1 VPKSPVIRNVTR
13 AFRRTWRAVPP
24 FPRPPSVKQIASWWR
39 GVVLPAFPRIPD
51 PRQFARWWR
60 QQRRET
66 DLLPALPQVPSLR
79 KTKEWFRQRQAL
91 APVIPDIPSPANL
104 AAWIRE
110 RPRRRKF
117 LLASLLVAIG
127 LFALYFTAPPV
138 IHRVKEWQARR
149 LAQDAF
155 ALIDTQHWNEAAA
168 KVRDAFQ
175 IRQTEPEVWRANA
188 RLLSRTGRGAPA
200 VEWWAKIAAVQRLSL
215 DDRRDY
221 AAAALS
227 ANELGLASEQ
237 VRAILSQRDAPL
249 PADLLL
255 EGQLAV
261 LRGDNT
267 RALENARRAADDHR
281 STPRN
286 LLTANLLMLAAATR
300 DSPPFVEASTHLVKL
315 ARTSPDPVSLEAL
328 TVLARQLSAT
338 PPGHTSD
345 QPLSIPL
352 PQFSAENISALEIAD
367 RLEQHP
373 NARPYQ
379 KMLALEMRARAEPGR
394 EDALISHAI
403 ESYGK
408 GDDQTVAAL
417 GAWLYTRGHFDS
429 MLQILP
435 LERASLSRELLVER
449 IDALAAL
456 RRFDELKEMLLE
468 TEYSVLPQAYQHMYL
483 AVVRARLDETA
494 ATDNEWQRALEA
506 AGTADTL
513 LALAEYAQKNG
524 PAEIV
529 DEALA
534 RAIIRQPGL
543 RSAYVWRLRLLENIG
558 PTQKAHDLAVEIM
571 KLWPNDVA
579 TRMHELYLRL
589 LLTSSPVEAGA
600 AEQEAESLRAMLPA
614 EGMARST
621 IALARLKQGHAAAAR
636 EALSDSADQPPAS
649 NVSWPVYVAV
659 LEATGWKDKARV
671 EAQKLSAVTMLPEE
685 RALIAPPMNP

>member
-1 VPKSPVIRNVTR
+1 M
-13 AFRRTWRAVPP
+13 RRQT
-24 FPRPPSVKQIASWWR
+24 
-39 GVVLPAFPRIPD
+39 
-51 PRQFARWWR
+51 
-60 QQRRET
+60 E
-66 DLLPALPQVPSLR
+66 LLPPLPRVPSPGKVAAWYRERARDPYAATL
-79 KTKEWFRQRQAL
+79 
-91 APVIPDIPSPANL
+91 PDIPSPKSFVN
-104 AAWIRE
+104 WIRE
-110 RPRRRKF
+110 RPGRRK
-117 LLASLLVAIG
+117 LLWVTLLLVLG
-127 LFALYFTAPPV
+127 LVLLRFAVPPAV
-138 IHRVKEWQARR
+138 HRVKEWQARR
-149 LAQDAF
+149 LASDAF
-155 ALIDTQHWNEAAA
+155 ALIEKQQWSEAAA
-168 KVRDAFQ
+168 KVRDGFQ

-188 RLLSRTGRGAPA
+188 RLLSRTGRGSAA
-200 VEWWAKIAAVQRLSL
+200 VEWWAKIAQAQPLSL

-227 ANELGLASEQ
+227 ANELGLAEEQ
-237 VRAILSQRDAPL
+237 VRAILAQQDNPS

-255 EGQLAV
+255 AGQLAV

-267 RALENARRAADDHR
+267 RALENARHAAADNR

-315 ARTSPDPVSLEAL
+315 ARTPPDLVSLEAL

-338 PPGHTSD
+338 PPGHASD

-373 NARPYQ
+373 DARPYQ

-394 EDALISHAI
+394 EDALITHAI
-403 ESYGK
+403 ESYGQ
-408 GDDQTVAAL
+408 GDEQTVAAL
-417 GAWLYTRGHFDS
+417 GAWLYTRGHFEA

-435 LERASLSRELLVER
+435 LEQASLSRELLVER

-456 RRFDELKEMLLE
+456 RRFDELKQMLLV

-483 AVVRARLDETA
+483 AVVRARLGETA

-524 PAEIV
+524 PLEIV

-543 RSAYVWRLRLLENIG
+543 RSAYVWHLRLLENIG
-558 PTQKAHDLAVEIM
+558 PTKKAHDVAVEIIN
-571 KLWPNDVA
+571 LWPNDIA
-579 TRMHELYLRL
+579 TRMHEIYLRL
-589 LLTSSPVEAGA
+589 LLTSSPDDART
-600 AEQEAESLRAMLPA
+600 AEQEAEIARVALPA

-621 IALARLKQGHAAAAR
+621 IALARLKQGQAAAAR
-636 EALSDSADQPPAS
+636 EALSDRADQPPAS

-659 LEATGWKDKARV
+659 LEATGWKDQARE
-671 EAQKLSAVTMLPEE
+671 EAQKLSAVKMLPEE
-685 RALIAPPMNP
+685 RALITPLLSDQR